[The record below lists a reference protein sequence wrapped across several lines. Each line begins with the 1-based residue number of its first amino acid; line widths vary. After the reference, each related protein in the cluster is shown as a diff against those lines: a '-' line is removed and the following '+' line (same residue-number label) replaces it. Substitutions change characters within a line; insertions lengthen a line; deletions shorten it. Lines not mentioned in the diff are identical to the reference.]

1 MMKRKQTLFPLRFG
15 KGTQRVSLYA
25 PTTALPYYRL
35 AYRMGGKRLQRT
47 FKSLEKAK
55 QEAAA
60 IAGKLASGEVTV
72 AEVTASEVVQ
82 LRAAQ
87 EQLSSMQVRIDTAA
101 SQYAN
106 AIGRLGKVKLDE
118 AVEFYLRHHCQ
129 QMEEIDVPLLLER
142 FLAFKQTSGVSKA
155 YQSDLRNRTRSLA
168 QFHLGA
174 VNELTPELMAEYF
187 KKLNFASVHHNNQ
200 LRVIH
205 TLVNFAQSQGYLP
218 DTIDLLKAVSRKKTR
233 KASYP
238 IYQPHEFEALLD
250 GANDEMIP
258 PLILLGFCGVRPN
271 EMRRLNWRDIRFESR
286 TLVIDA
292 INAKTA
298 SRRTVPL
305 CEAALGWLREFKG
318 SDGPIWGRKS
328 DYWSKALSRLHRKVG
343 VKQLPNA
350 LRHSY
355 ISYRLTL
362 TGDVNRTALEAGNSA
377 AMIHSNYHA
386 LVEDPRFADD
396 WFELGMEGE
405 GEVIRVAVI

>member
-1 MMKRKQTLFPLRFG
+1 M
-15 KGTQRVSLYA
+15 
-25 PTTALPYYRL
+25 
-35 AYRMGGKRLQRT
+35 
-47 FKSLEKAK
+47 
-55 QEAAA
+55 
-60 IAGKLASGEVTV
+60 
-72 AEVTASEVVQ
+72 TASEMIQ
-82 LRAAQ
+82 LRSAQ
-87 EQLSSMQVRIDTAA
+87 EQLSSVRVRLDTAA
-101 SQYAN
+101 NQYAN
-106 AIGRLGKVKLDE
+106 AVGKLGKVKLDE
-118 AVEFYLRHHCQ
+118 AVEFYLRHHDQ
-129 QMEEIDVPLLLER
+129 QTEEIDVTQLVKR
-142 FLAFKQTSGVSKA
+142 FLAFKETSGVSAA
-155 YQSDLRNRTRSLA
+155 YHRDLRNRARSLVE
-168 QFHLGA
+168 FHVGA
-174 VNELTPELMAEYF
+174 VSDLTPELMARYF
-187 KKLNFASVHHNNQ
+187 KHLNFDAVHHNNQ
-200 LRVIH
+200 LRVIR

-318 SDGPIWGRKS
+318 SEGPIWGCKS
-328 DYWSKALSRLHRKVG
+328 DYWSKALNRLHRKTG

-396 WFELGMEGE
+396 WFEVGLERE
-405 GEVIRVAVI
+405 GEVIRSAVI